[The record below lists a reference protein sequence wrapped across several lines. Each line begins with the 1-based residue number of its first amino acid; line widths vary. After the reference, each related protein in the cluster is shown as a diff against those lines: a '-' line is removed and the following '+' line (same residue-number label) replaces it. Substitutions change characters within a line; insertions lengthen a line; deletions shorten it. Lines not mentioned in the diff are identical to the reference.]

1 VRNRSGS
8 GQYPRAKRRE
18 GTEQI
23 AEGANTDPANV
34 RCGQWSRVAE
44 PADQS
49 PRLSKS
55 NVLSWCFARGF
66 DVHPQFRV
74 RSGVDHFGQRFQYLA
89 LRIIQILQF
98 LNVELSERA
107 ITHGRISS
115 SSFLGVPLWASSTG
129 TDRSPCYSITPPQPV
144 KPDTG
149 ANSAHAIIA
158 ATGSSMEAELPNALA
173 HDCYS
178 NGKCLSFAWTG
189 NITDK
194 RRESTELPTF

>member
-1 VRNRSGS
+1 MFVAVSGVEPLSQPIRAPAYPTSYLGVSRAALMFTRGSGS
-8 GQYPRAKRRE
+8 EAASIILGNAFS
-18 GTEQI
+18 I
-23 AEGANTDPANV
+23 
-34 RCGQWSRVAE
+34 W
-44 PADQS
+44 
-49 PRLSKS
+49 LS
-55 NVLSWCFARGF
+55 
-66 DVHPQFRV
+66 
-74 RSGVDHFGQRFQYLA
+74 
-89 LRIIQILQF
+89 RIIQILQF

-149 ANSAHAIIA
+149 DNSAHAIIA

-194 RRESTELPTF
+194 RRESTELPMF